1 MRTDKG
7 RAPGGRA
14 RLRPSRREE
23 ATVLAFGSSRA
34 TARAEPRPTGLG
46 ARPRR
51 WDMRRPDARAY
62 RCLLGFLKNSS

>member
-51 WDMRRPDARAY
+51 WDMRRPDARERVPTVA
-62 RCLLGFLKNSS
+62 FLAS